1 MGTVRRGMTLVEIA
15 MVMAIIAILT
25 TISVASIQGVRNR
38 AGFGAASVEVVSAL
52 KRTRIEALSKGVY
65 TAFIVETAPS
75 PPPAR
80 WWSIQT
86 DATFSLSTFD
96 PSSCTAPACT
106 ILDRGLLPSDVSFG
120 PAAGYGAAF
129 PQPFNGVVVTGLP
142 VNYCSFCVAT
152 GTKRGALVFSPGG
165 QVGYGGSTVA
175 AGFGQQFS
183 ITSTRDQVTRTLG
196 VVIVTRTGLID
207 SYER

>member
-1 MGTVRRGMTLVEIA
+1 MGTVRRGMTLVEMA
-15 MVMAIIAILT
+15 MVMAVIAILM
-25 TISVASIQGVRNR
+25 TISVASVQGIRNR

-65 TAFIVETAPS
+65 TAFIVETAPAS
-75 PPPAR
+75 GPAR

-86 DATFSLSTFD
+86 DSSFSLASFD
-96 PSSCTAPACT
+96 PAACTGPACT
-106 ILDRGLLPSDVSFG
+106 VVDSGLLPSDVSFG

-129 PQPFNGVVVTGLP
+129 PQPFNGVAITGLP

-165 QVGYGGSTVA
+165 QVGYGGSAVA

-183 ITSTRDQVTRTLG
+183 ITSTRDKVTRTLG